1 MRSPSHFVIKA
12 LFKPTYVEMN
22 CIGDYADF
30 VVSGGNRPDAST
42 CTWMVP
48 GSELGRDEFGRKVE
62 A

>member
-1 MRSPSHFVIKA
+1 
-12 LFKPTYVEMN
+12 MN